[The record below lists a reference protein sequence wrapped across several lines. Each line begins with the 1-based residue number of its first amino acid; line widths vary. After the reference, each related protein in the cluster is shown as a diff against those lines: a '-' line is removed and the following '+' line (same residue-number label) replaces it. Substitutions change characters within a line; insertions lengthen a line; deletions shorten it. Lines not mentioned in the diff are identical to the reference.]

1 MLDTAT
7 QFFTIG
13 ASLFAG
19 VVAGAIVVWLAVML
33 LAVGVIAVVS
43 LIAALFSK

>member
-1 MLDTAT
+1 MWDLAT

-13 ASLFAG
+13 ASLFVG
-19 VVAGAIVVWLAVML
+19 VVAGAIAAWLLVML
-33 LAVGVIAVVS
+33 LAVGVIVVVT